1 MISCRRF
8 LLTLILVSPVLL
20 IACSQRPAT
29 YAVTGAVTYRGKPVE
44 GAGVM
49 FMPSNGRPASALTDA
64 EGRFTLRT
72 FKQNDGAMA
81 GENVVCISKMMPQPG
96 DKTKEA
102 MFKKMISLLPARYA
116 TPTTSPLKATI
127 STAGPNEFQFDLTDQ

>member
-1 MISCRRF
+1 MMLWKRF
-8 LLTLILVSPVLL
+8 FVALIVVGSALLSG
-20 IACSQRPAT
+20 CNRSPAT
-29 YAVTGAVTYRGKPVE
+29 YCVTGMVTYRGKPVD

-72 FKQNDGAMA
+72 FKQNDGATA

-96 DKTKEA
+96 DKTKDA
-102 MFKKMISLLPARYA
+102 MLQNMISLLPARYA
-116 TPTTSPLKATI
+116 TPTISPLRATI
-127 STAGPNEFQFDLTDQ
+127 TTAGPNEFQFDLTDQ